1 MPFEAHRYYLIHLI
15 DDCLELFETDSDF
28 KHFHLD
34 GQTVPIEDY
43 LEIKPQNLEKIKK
56 YVQEGKLSA
65 GPWYVLQ
72 DEFLTSSESNLRNLL
87 VGMHFAKQLGHVMP
101 VGYFPDSFGNVG
113 QMPRILKQA
122 GMQAIAFGR
131 GVKATGNLQT
141 ADKNGLTAY
150 SELIWQSPDGSAL
163 PAAFFANWYNN
174 GQEIAEDG
182 NKAYWDNVLQSA
194 EKYASCDELLV
205 LNGCDHQPVQKNL
218 AKAIRAAKE
227 NYPDYEFS
235 HVGFEEYTN
244 RMIKNMPKDVSTV
257 RGELTSKFSDGWVT
271 LINTASSLIDLKV
284 MNRECEILLESIA
297 EPLSVMAAALGK
309 NDTAEL
315 IVFAWKKLMQN
326 HPHDSICCCSCDEVH
341 EEMRNRFN
349 KSRQA
354 AERTAHENLLYLAKH
369 MESNI
374 RGGCIA
380 SFAVVNTYGK
390 EKSGLVNMNVDVQR
404 MYGIPKL
411 RTSGFEIEKSL
422 YRGEYELVDADGNA
436 VSCTFGKP
444 YTRFDYDL
452 PADRFREPYF
462 AETVPISFEAESVPA
477 FGHKVFGI
485 RRKAKKSDLKNSLIH
500 AQNSMENEFLKV
512 EIQENGTIVL
522 TDKQTGNTF
531 KNLLELEDAGDIG
544 SEYTFVPAKDDTPIL
559 SGENNAEI
567 ELVRDEEFAAEYKIT
582 VTVRIPKEA
591 DESAKY
597 ERRLYVPLQKRKAP
611 RGKDYI
617 EMPVTFNV
625 VLAKNAK
632 RVDVTCS
639 FHNKAKDHRLRVLFP
654 SGAKC
659 QTHKAESVFEA
670 PERNNVHE
678 KEWTYPSGC
687 DRTHGF
693 VMLKDEKG
701 GIAVSGK
708 GLYEYEI
715 LNNDTIAITLLRAT
729 AELGDWGVFP
739 TKLSQ
744 MQKELSLS
752 FSIISFANE
761 AEVYDESGAFMVP
774 LQTVQITE
782 KEEKAAFKENFVSWS
797 GADLRLTALKCAM
810 AGEGYAMRYVNF
822 SSEMRT
828 LTVKKTDFVDK
839 LFRSN
844 VLEERKKEIY
854 AENNTFRI
862 EIKPF
867 EIATFLVQSK

>member
-15 DDCLELFETDSDF
+15 DDCLELFETDLEF

-34 GQTVPIEDY
+34 GQTIPIEDY
-43 LEIKPQNLEKIKK
+43 LEIKPQNLEKIKR

-72 DEFLTSSESNLRNLL
+72 DEFLTSSESNIRNLL
-87 VGMHFAKQLGHVMP
+87 VGMHFAKRLGHVMP

-113 QMPRILKQA
+113 QMPQILKQA

-131 GVKATGNLQT
+131 GVKATGDLKT

-150 SELIWQSPDGSAL
+150 SELIWQSPDGSSL

-182 NKAYWDNVLQSA
+182 NKAYWDNVLQNA
-194 EKYASCDELLV
+194 EKYASCDELLI

-235 HVGFEEYTN
+235 HVGFEEYTE
-244 RMIKNMPKDVSTV
+244 RMIKSMPKEVSTV
-257 RGELTSKFSDGWVT
+257 RGELTSRFSDGWVT

-284 MNRECEILLESIA
+284 MNRECEILLESVA
-297 EPLSVMAAALGK
+297 EPLSAMAAALGK

-315 IVFAWKKLMQN
+315 IQFAWKKLMQN

-341 EEMRNRFN
+341 EEMRARFN

-354 AERTAHENLLYLAKH
+354 AERTVYENLLYLAKH
-369 MESNI
+369 MKSD
-374 RGGCIA
+374 GLSDCIA

-390 EKSGLVNMNVDVQR
+390 EKSGLVSTKIDVRR
-404 MYGIPKL
+404 MYGIPEL
-411 RTSGFEIEKSL
+411 RTSGFEIDKSL
-422 YRGEYELVDADGNA
+422 YQGEYELVDTDGNA

-462 AETVPISFEAESVPA
+462 AETVPVSFEAESVPA
-477 FGHKVFGI
+477 FGYKVFGI
-485 RRKAKKSDLKNSLIH
+485 RRKAKKSDKKNSLIH
-500 AQNSMENEFLKV
+500 APNSMENAFLKV
-512 EIQENGTIVL
+512 EIQGNGTLIL
-522 TDKQTGNTF
+522 TDKRTGTTY
-531 KNLLELEDAGDIG
+531 KNLLILEDAGDIG
-544 SEYTFVPAKDDTPIL
+544 SEYTFVPAKDDKPIL
-559 SGENNAEI
+559 SGMKPAEI
-567 ELVRDEEFAAEYKIT
+567 ELVRDKEFAAEYKIT
-582 VTVRIPKEA
+582 VAMRIPKEA
-591 DESAKY
+591 DESAKD
-597 ERRLYVPLQKRKAP
+597 ERRLYVPLQKRKAA
-611 RGKDYI
+611 RGKEFV

-625 VLAKNAK
+625 TLTKNAK
-632 RVDVTCS
+632 RVDVSCA
-639 FHNKAKDHRLRVLFP
+639 FFNNAKDHRLRVLFP
-654 SGAKC
+654 SGITCK
-659 QTHKAESVFEA
+659 THKAESVFEA
-670 PERNNVHE
+670 PERNNAHE

-693 VMLKDEKG
+693 VMLKGDKG

-715 LNNDTIAITLLRAT
+715 LNNDTVALTLLRAT

-739 TKLSQ
+739 TNLSQ
-744 MQKELSLS
+744 MQKELILS
-752 FSIISFANE
+752 FSIIPFANE
-761 AEVYDESGAFMVP
+761 AEVYDESGAFLVP

-782 KEEKAAFKENFVSWS
+782 KKDEASFENNFVSWS
-797 GADLRLTALKCAM
+797 GADLRLTALKCTM
-810 AGEGYAMRYVNF
+810 AGEGYAMRFVNF
-822 SSEMRT
+822 SSEPRT
-828 LTVKKTDFVDK
+828 LTLKKTDFVSK

-844 VLEERKKEIY
+844 VLEEQKEEIC
-854 AENNTFRI
+854 AENDAFRM

-867 EIATFLVQSK
+867 EIATFVVQSK